1 MRRSFSVI
9 ILSGNFFLLL
19 FSFACTTPETLYHII
34 GTIGAH
40 RSLDPIGCG
49 GECEWVLDDDG
60 ERCQLSVFRF
70 STKEFIAGFC
80 SSNTD
85 GVNWMSF
92 CSSTFK
98 AFSSL
103 LVPSCFLPARPCTKF
118 LFTNFSSSSFSVGFQ
133 MCTTLRTDF
142 YQHGIAFNIPRQFE
156 LQKPCAATL
165 QLQQV

>member
-103 LVPSCFLPARPCTKF
+103 LVPSCFLPARPSTMHEIPFHQFFFFFFFCGFPNVYYVAHRF
-118 LFTNFSSSSFSVGFQ
+118 LSARNCF
-133 MCTTLRTDF
+133 
-142 YQHGIAFNIPRQFE
+142 
-156 LQKPCAATL
+156 
-165 QLQQV
+165 